1 MFNSISYYYCIFPL
15 SYLLIIFYHF
25 YINKMKIFFLFLIN
39 VLFILSKK
47 IKTKYQRVIISI
59 REINMTNST
68 NKGSVWYL
76 PNIANPSKKI
86 GYYNSTCSQNA
97 PIVERGF
104 LVSQIKKLNPIRMLV
119 THINLRC

>member
-1 MFNSISYYYCIFPL
+1 
-15 SYLLIIFYHF
+15 
-25 YINKMKIFFLFLIN
+25 MKIFFLFLIN

-104 LVSQIKKLNPIRMLV
+104 LVSTNKTIEPYPYVSNTYQSKMLV
-119 THINLRC
+119 YPQSLQERNV